1 MKLVQIKSAVTVFLV
16 KDIEQSINW
25 YKQWL
30 GEPDSLPMEGVA
42 EYELSPGTWLQLSQA
57 EEVTSSS
64 LILGVE
70 DDKECKQV
78 LEQHHIETG
87 ELVDYEVVYVFDV
100 LDPDNNQITF
110 AQEL

>member
-42 EYELSPGTWLQLSQA
+42 DYELSPGTWLQLSQA

-70 DDKECKQV
+70 DAKECKQV

-100 LDPDNNQITF
+100 LEIGR
-110 AQEL
+110 AHV

>member
-30 GEPDSLPMEGVA
+30 GLPMEGVA

-70 DDKECKQV
+70 DAKECKQV

-100 LDPDNNQITF
+100 LDPDNNQISF
-110 AQEL
+110 AQEV

>member
-1 MKLVQIKSAVTVFLV
+1 MQDFLNAPSLLSNYEKKFERDNMLV
-16 KDIEQSINW
+16 
-25 YKQWL
+25 
-30 GEPDSLPMEGVA
+30 EGVA

-57 EEVTSSS
+57 EEVASSS

-70 DDKECKQV
+70 DAKECKQV

-100 LDPDNNQITF
+100 LDPDNNQISF
-110 AQEL
+110 AQEV